1 MQEHLK
7 KIMIPVAD
15 GSTHEL
21 VIPEEVDYG
30 RMEAYAR
37 GQAATVRADLQ
48 RGVDRNSGLIEGLRS
63 TCEQQAHRIGAQE
76 ESLARLHHEL
86 VVKPRLIA
94 RLVAIGY
101 GDEEADVVVS
111 PLSMEEAVAKVA
123 LREGLASIGYTP
135 TETEECLEDVPAL
148 TQEDIDYARGLM
160 EAHDPAT
167 TALTKTWL
175 GDTRMV
181 VFPKIDTSNVKSISQ
196 AWGGCSNLR
205 YIPLIDTSNVVTAA
219 LPFYDGTSARCPLRR
234 LPAFDFSSLTGGN
247 GGMTG
252 FLPELEI
259 LPHLDYPKCTH
270 FLSNFKQDY
279 KLSEIDFSFIDT
291 ATFDQTFTGT
301 AITKPVITD
310 FKASTSINTL
320 YANCPNLDPDFSAYT
335 FKSSAPKVNLGGLF
349 FQTKVSAMPR
359 LEFND
364 VSALSSFFEWNTVV
378 PTVIPDMSMWGNVTT
393 VNGFLHGVIS
403 TNAPERIEG
412 LDFASV
418 SDATNFLWSYNRF
431 PKLRFIRILN
441 LGKGSCATYD
451 FSDARCWG
459 EDTPDHPDARKSLV
473 DTLLTDSHDR
483 AAAGLPPA
491 TIRLYSTV
499 RNRLT
504 AEELAAITA
513 KGFTL
518 S

>member
-7 KIMIPVAD
+7 RIMIPVAD

-21 VIPEEVDYG
+21 VIPEETDYG

-37 GQAATVRADLQ
+37 GQAAAVR
-48 RGVDRNSGLIEGLRS
+48 
-63 TCEQQAHRIGAQE
+63 E
-76 ESLARLHHEL
+76 ELGARLDAHDRRLREL
-86 VVKPRLIA
+86 ALVEEELSLLRWELTVKPCLVS

-101 GDEEADVVVS
+101 PTEEAAGLVS
-111 PLSMEEAVAKVA
+111 GLGRDEAPGAVA
-123 LREGLASIGYTP
+123 LREGLASIGYTHV
-135 TETEECLEDVPAL
+135 EIEECVEDVPAL
-148 TQEDIDYARGLM
+148 TMADIDYARGILDAWNP
-160 EAHDPAT
+160 ET
-167 TALTKTWL
+167 TTLNNTWN
-175 GDTRMV
+175 GDTRLV

-205 YIPLIDTSNVVTAA
+205 YMPLIDTSNVVTAN

-259 LPHLDYPKCTH
+259 LPHLDYPKCKH
-270 FLSNFKQDY
+270 FLNNFKQDY

-301 AITKPVITD
+301 AITRPVITD

-320 YANCPNLDPDFSAYT
+320 YSNCPNLDPDFSAYT

-378 PTVIPDMSMWGNVTT
+378 PAVIPDMSMWGNVTT
-393 VNGFLHGVIS
+393 VNGFLHGVTS

-418 SDATNFLWSYNRF
+418 SDATNFLWSYNYF

-441 LGKGSCATYD
+441 LGKGRCATYD
-451 FSDARCWG
+451 FSHARYWG
-459 EDTPDHPDARKSLV
+459 EDTPEHPDARKSLV

-483 AAAGLPPA
+483 TAAGLAPI
-491 TIRLYSTV
+491 TVRLYATV
-499 RNRLT
+499 KNRLT
-504 AEELAAITA
+504 AEERAAITA
-513 KGFTL
+513 KGITL
-518 S
+518 A